1 MKKAAFIAWK
11 SELLDI
17 VYPIVV
23 AMKSPPQAAEDALP
37 SLQSVFDAADSTLH
51 GRDADEEV
59 LAHQDPTA

>member
-23 AMKSPPQAAEDALP
+23 AMNVAVMWSNQYGVKVVSD
-37 SLQSVFDAADSTLH
+37 
-51 GRDADEEV
+51 
-59 LAHQDPTA
+59 